1 MCLTY
6 VIIQRCAGVCEQ
18 ANHGGL
24 GLGGDALL
32 MVCAAVVLAGGIAAP
47 APGVA
52 ESGGPVGGA
61 GSRNAVPCLLELDS
75 PVTLWEACIC
85 ASTLYRR
92 LIGHRAHWPYIGRFR
107 GSNHGQR
114 DSLIGGTLPEW
125 DGMTPSLCGSRH
137 PDQ

>member
-18 ANHGGL
+18 ANRGGL

-52 ESGGPVGGA
+52 ESGGPVGGV

-75 PVTLWEACIC
+75 PVTLWGGFDFGVVTTASGIASLAGRC
-85 ASTLYRR
+85 AGVGWHDPIPVRV
-92 LIGHRAHWPYIGRFR
+92 AAP
-107 GSNHGQR
+107 
-114 DSLIGGTLPEW
+114 
-125 DGMTPSLCGSRH
+125 
-137 PDQ
+137 